1 LEVISKMQ
9 CVVEGHVVSGDW
21 DMIAVVTGETDEEA
35 IKNSIEGFEGVPGVR
50 KTETMASYQS
60 FSCTISQKH

>member
-1 LEVISKMQ
+1 MQ
-9 CVVEGHVVSGDW
+9 CVVEAHVVSGDW
-21 DMIAVVTGETDEEA
+21 DIIAVVTGETDEEA

-50 KTETMASYQS
+50 KTETMTSYQS